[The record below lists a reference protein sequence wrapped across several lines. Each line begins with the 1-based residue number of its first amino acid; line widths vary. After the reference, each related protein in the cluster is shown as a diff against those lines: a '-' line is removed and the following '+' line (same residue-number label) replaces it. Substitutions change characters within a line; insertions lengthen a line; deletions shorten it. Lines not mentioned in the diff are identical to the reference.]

1 MGLAHP
7 TSGRGGG
14 RVCCQWGVQG
24 MLGKGPAWPPGR
36 ERIQPPASPVASPQQ
51 AFLRSYCSS
60 HFPYRNTEARSHNAQ
75 AVGSPGQLLSKL
87 LDLPSLPP
95 PPELVRRASWA
106 LIPPP
111 PLLPKP
117 AADCLF
123 PGRAGRS
130 GEGGQP
136 LGDHSALRLPRRGIP
151 GEDTQRGWGLLPG
164 DKGGGPWV
172 PGELGP
178 RRERDPSY
186 RDQEASTGHPLLGPE
201 PLPELCW
208 EPAALELLAGRW
220 SCLPRTPRDHE
231 EVGGRQG
238 PGADAPHPPPCLI
251 LAPPAPPPSHPVPGD
266 GLLCRWG
273 PAHSFEPL

>member
-1 MGLAHP
+1 M
-7 TSGRGGG
+7 
-14 RVCCQWGVQG
+14 
-24 MLGKGPAWPPGR
+24 
-36 ERIQPPASPVASPQQ
+36 
-51 AFLRSYCSS
+51 
-60 HFPYRNTEARSHNAQ
+60 
-75 AVGSPGQLLSKL
+75 
-87 LDLPSLPP
+87 
-95 PPELVRRASWA
+95 RRASCA

-111 PLLPKP
+111 LPKP

-136 LGDHSALRLPRRGIP
+136 LGDHSALCLPRRGIP
-151 GEDTQRGWGLLPG
+151 GEDTQRGWGCCPG
-164 DKGGGPWV
+164 TKEEGLGCQGSWV
-172 PGELGP
+172 QG
-178 RRERDPSY
+178 ERDPSY

-251 LAPPAPPPSHPVPGD
+251 LAPPTPPQSHPVPGD

-273 PAHSFEPL
+273 PPHSFEPL